1 MSAGFGEKGSAFDF
15 TGPTFTCKAGLAAM
29 EHKIGAESA
38 TIALLR
44 TATDYNNVAM

>member
-1 MSAGFGEKGSAFDF
+1 MPGGFGEKGSAFNF
-15 TGPTFTCKAGLAAM
+15 TGPTFTCLAAI

-44 TATDYNNVAM
+44 AATDYNNVAM